1 MSTYRCPNCN
11 SLNSVDVSKIYNG
24 GFIFVCGKCSICGV
38 VKSIDDHDEAYLEFL
53 DMYDNGQISK
63 LQDLDSLP
71 NLEKFLRPTSEI
83 DSLLS
88 RNRLIENDLLK
99 TILHSKKDYVVDFR
113 VFQESA
119 PETGVDLELL
129 PLNEGIID
137 ALNTKNIRRLY
148 TFQEESIKQILNGND
163 VVIVAPT
170 ASGKTEAFCIP
181 IIQKISEENIHF
193 SSLRP
198 KGFKEKGMVFAV
210 FVYPT
215 KALARD
221 QLPKIT
227 QIAAN
232 LGINVKIFDGDTTMA
247 DRESIINASF
257 PEIII
262 TNFDVIH
269 YHLLN
274 RTRFSRMIKT
284 TKFLVVDEVHVY
296 TGVFGANI
304 HHVIKRLQ
312 RLIRRSRNM
321 EKLQIIAA
329 FCYPI
334 KC

>member
-1 MSTYRCPNCN
+1 M
-11 SLNSVDVSKIYNG
+11 
-24 GFIFVCGKCSICGV
+24 
-38 VKSIDDHDEAYLEFL
+38 
-53 DMYDNGQISK
+53 
-63 LQDLDSLP
+63 
-71 NLEKFLRPTSEI
+71 
-83 DSLLS
+83 
-88 RNRLIENDLLK
+88 
-99 TILHSKKDYVVDFR
+99 
-113 VFQESA
+113 
-119 PETGVDLELL
+119 
-129 PLNEGIID
+129 
-137 ALNTKNIRRLY
+137 
-148 TFQEESIKQILNGND
+148 
-163 VVIVAPT
+163 
-170 ASGKTEAFCIP
+170 
-181 IIQKISEENIHF
+181 
-193 SSLRP
+193 
-198 KGFKEKGMVFAV
+198 FAV

-329 FCYPI
+329 SATLSNAKEFCKQLFDREMEMI
-334 KC
+334 QGIRQER

>member
-1 MSTYRCPNCN
+1 M
-11 SLNSVDVSKIYNG
+11 
-24 GFIFVCGKCSICGV
+24 
-38 VKSIDDHDEAYLEFL
+38 
-53 DMYDNGQISK
+53 
-63 LQDLDSLP
+63 
-71 NLEKFLRPTSEI
+71 
-83 DSLLS
+83 
-88 RNRLIENDLLK
+88 LK

-198 KGFKEKGMVFAV
+198 KGFKEKGRVFAV

-321 EKLQIIAA
+321 EKLQIIAR

>member
-1 MSTYRCPNCN
+1 MICSRQYSILRRITLLISESFKNC
-11 SLNSVDVSKIYNG
+11 
-24 GFIFVCGKCSICGV
+24 
-38 VKSIDDHDEAYLEFL
+38 
-53 DMYDNGQISK
+53 
-63 LQDLDSLP
+63 
-71 NLEKFLRPTSEI
+71 
-83 DSLLS
+83 
-88 RNRLIENDLLK
+88 
-99 TILHSKKDYVVDFR
+99 
-113 VFQESA
+113 

-284 TKFLVVDEVHVY
+284 R
-296 TGVFGANI
+296 NS
-304 HHVIKRLQ
+304 
-312 RLIRRSRNM
+312 SR
-321 EKLQIIAA
+321 
-329 FCYPI
+329 
-334 KC
+334 